1 MPWVRWKAATHEP
14 RRSEAEAGLTQGTT
28 ISEEEVW
35 EALKVVT
42 DPEIGIDVV
51 NLGLVYGVDIED
63 SKVKIRMTLTSMGCP
78 ATGLIEFQ
86 AQEAVKTV
94 DGVDDAVVEWT
105 FDPPWSPDRMT
116 EEGRDMLQAMGY

>member
-1 MPWVRWKAATHEP
+1 M
-14 RRSEAEAGLTQGTT
+14 SEQQT
-28 ISEEEVW
+28 INEEEVW

-51 NLGLVYGVDIED
+51 NLGLVYGVDIRE
-63 SKVKIRMTLTSMGCP
+63 SHVKVRMTLTSMGCP

-86 AQEAVKTV
+86 AKEAVATV
-94 DGVDDAVVEWT
+94 DGVDDVVVEFS

>member
-1 MPWVRWKAATHEP
+1 MAETAT
-14 RRSEAEAGLTQGTT
+14 
-28 ISEEEVW
+28 INEEEVW

-51 NLGLVYGVDIED
+51 NLGLVYGVDIQD
-63 SKVKIRMTLTSMGCP
+63 SRVKLSMTLTSMGCP

-86 AQEAVKTV
+86 AKEAVKTV
-94 DGVDDAVVEWT
+94 EGVDDVDLEWT

-116 EEGRDMLQAMGY
+116 DEGRDMLQAMGY

>member
-1 MPWVRWKAATHEP
+1 M
-14 RRSEAEAGLTQGTT
+14 TT
-28 ISEEEVW
+28 DQIVEEEVW

-51 NLGLVYGVDIED
+51 NLGLVYGVDIKESGD
-63 SKVKIRMTLTSMGCP
+63 VHLRMTLTSMGCP

-86 AQEAVKTV
+86 AKEAVGTV
-94 DGVDDAVVEWT
+94 DGVGDVTLEWT

>member
-1 MPWVRWKAATHEP
+1 MPETAIVP
-14 RRSEAEAGLTQGTT
+14 
-28 ISEEEVW
+28 EEVW

-63 SKVKIRMTLTSMGCP
+63 SKVKVRMTLTSMGCP

-86 AQEAVKTV
+86 AKEAIGTV
-94 DGVDDAVVEWT
+94 DGVDDVEVEFT
-105 FDPPWSPDRMT
+105 FDPPWSPERMT

>member
-1 MPWVRWKAATHEP
+1 M
-14 RRSEAEAGLTQGTT
+14 SETKT
-28 ISEEEVW
+28 INEEEVW
-35 EALKVVT
+35 EVLKVVT

-63 SKVKIRMTLTSMGCP
+63 STVKVRMTLTSMGCP

-86 AQEAVKTV
+86 AKEAVGTV
-94 DGVDDAVVEWT
+94 DGVDNVEVEFT

>member
-1 MPWVRWKAATHEP
+1 M
-14 RRSEAEAGLTQGTT
+14 TT
-28 ISEEEVW
+28 INEEEVW

-51 NLGLVYGVDIED
+51 NLGLVYGVDISETTV
-63 SKVKIRMTLTSMGCP
+63 KVRMTLTSMGCP

-86 AQEAVKTV
+86 AKEAVGTV
-94 DGVDDAVVEWT
+94 DGVDEVQVEFS
-105 FDPPWSPDRMT
+105 FDPPWSPDRMS

>member
-1 MPWVRWKAATHEP
+1 M
-14 RRSEAEAGLTQGTT
+14 SETKT
-28 ISEEEVW
+28 IDEEEVW

-51 NLGLVYGVDIED
+51 NLGLVYGVDITD
-63 SKVKIRMTLTSMGCP
+63 SSVKVRMTLTSMGCP

-86 AQEAVKTV
+86 AKEAIGTV
-94 DGVDDAVVEWT
+94 EGVEDVQVEFS

>member
-1 MPWVRWKAATHEP
+1 MP
-14 RRSEAEAGLTQGTT
+14 EAST
-28 ISEEEVW
+28 INEEEIW

-51 NLGLVYGVDIED
+51 NLGLVYGIDITD
-63 SKVKIRMTLTSMGCP
+63 SLVKIRMTLTSMGCP

-86 AQEAVKTV
+86 AKEAVKTV
-94 DGVDDAVVEWT
+94 DGVDHVDIEFS

-116 EEGRDMLQAMGY
+116 EEGRDMLAAMGF

>member
-1 MPWVRWKAATHEP
+1 MNE
-14 RRSEAEAGLTQGTT
+14 TT
-28 ISEEEVW
+28 INEEEIW

-51 NLGLVYGVDIED
+51 NLGLVYGIDIAD
-63 SKVKIRMTLTSMGCP
+63 GLVKISMTLTSMGCP

-86 AQEAVKTV
+86 AKEAVKTV
-94 DGVDDAVVEWT
+94 DGVKDAVVEFT
-105 FDPPWSPDRMT
+105 FNPPWSPDKMT

>member
-1 MPWVRWKAATHEP
+1 M
-14 RRSEAEAGLTQGTT
+14 STQT

-51 NLGLVYGVDIED
+51 NLGLVYGITIEEKLVRV
-63 SKVKIRMTLTSMGCP
+63 SMTLTSMGCP

-86 AQEAVKTV
+86 AKEAVKTV
-94 DGVDDAVVEWT
+94 DGVDDCVVEFT
-105 FDPPWSPDRMT
+105 FNPPWSPDKMT

>member
-1 MPWVRWKAATHEP
+1 M
-14 RRSEAEAGLTQGTT
+14 TQQT
-28 ISEEEVW
+28 INEEEVW
-35 EALKVVT
+35 EVLKVVT

-51 NLGLVYGVDIED
+51 NLGLVYGIDISD
-63 SKVKIRMTLTSMGCP
+63 SNVKVRMTLTSMGCP

-86 AQEAVKTV
+86 AKEAVGTV
-94 DGVDDAVVEWT
+94 DGVGNVEVEFT

>member
-1 MPWVRWKAATHEP
+1 M
-14 RRSEAEAGLTQGTT
+14 SETNT
-28 ISEEEVW
+28 INEEEVW
-35 EALKVVT
+35 EVLKVVT

-51 NLGLVYGVDIED
+51 NLGLVYGIDISD
-63 SKVKIRMTLTSMGCP
+63 SNVKVRMTLTSMGCP

-86 AQEAVKTV
+86 AKEAVGTV
-94 DGVDDAVVEWT
+94 AGVDNVDVEFT

>member
-1 MPWVRWKAATHEP
+1 MATD
-14 RRSEAEAGLTQGTT
+14 T

-51 NLGLVYGVDIED
+51 NLGLVYGVDIEA
-63 SKVKIRMTLTSMGCP
+63 SNVKVRMTLTSMGCP

-86 AQEAVKTV
+86 AKEAVGTV
-94 DGVDDAVVEWT
+94 DGVKDVMVEFT
-105 FDPPWSPDRMT
+105 FDPPWSPDRLT

>member
-1 MPWVRWKAATHEP
+1 MSDQTR
-14 RRSEAEAGLTQGTT
+14 T
-28 ISEEEVW
+28 INEEEVW

-51 NLGLVYGVDIED
+51 NLGLVYGVDIAD
-63 SKVKIRMTLTSMGCP
+63 SSVKVRMTLTSMGCP

-86 AQEAVKTV
+86 AKEAVGTV
-94 DGVDDAVVEWT
+94 DGVDDVEVEFT

>member
-1 MPWVRWKAATHEP
+1 MATD
-14 RRSEAEAGLTQGTT
+14 TQK
-28 ISEEEVW
+28 INEEEIW

-51 NLGLVYGVDIED
+51 NLGLIYGLDIED
-63 SKVKIRMTLTSMGCP
+63 SKVKVRMTLTSMGCP

-86 AQEAVKTV
+86 AVEAVKTV
-94 DGVDDAVVEWT
+94 EGVEDCVVEFS
-105 FDPPWSPDRMT
+105 FDPPWGPDRMT

>member
-1 MPWVRWKAATHEP
+1 MT
-14 RRSEAEAGLTQGTT
+14 TQT
-28 ISEEEVW
+28 INEEEVW
-35 EALKVVT
+35 EALRVVT

-51 NLGLVYGVDIED
+51 NLGLVYGVDIND
-63 SKVKIRMTLTSMGCP
+63 SSVKVRMTLTSMGCP

-86 AQEAVKTV
+86 AKEAVGTV
-94 DGVDDAVVEWT
+94 DGVDDVVVEFT

>member
-1 MPWVRWKAATHEP
+1 MARTVAETAT
-14 RRSEAEAGLTQGTT
+14 
-28 ISEEEVW
+28 INEEEVW

-51 NLGLVYGVDIED
+51 NLGLVYGLDIEN
-63 SKVKIRMTLTSMGCP
+63 SKVKVRMTLTSMGCP

-86 AQEAVKTV
+86 AVEAVKTV
-94 DGVDDAVVEWT
+94 EGVEDCVVEFT
-105 FDPPWSPDRMT
+105 FDPPWGPDRMT